1 MRAGGAVAASGK
13 VLKND
18 VVIKVNGTPVSED
31 TVASDIIKAT
41 RGDITFVVRRE
52 PAPAPGTELKK
63 TSSMSKLNPFKRKN
77 SKTGLGSKTNLIVPG
92 AGMTTAPTSP
102 PAVAAAPEA
111 AADEGADATATITLL
126 LKRKNGSFGLGVR
139 DDNYVQE
146 VDEGSSSHEA
156 GICVGDWVRLAA
168 AAIAS
173 PASLETHPLLPPRSP
188 VPLHL
193 PSCTY
198 AQIVSIGGVSFDD
211 NSLHERYAATLP
223 LLKAIKDVPTPF
235 VVRYNPDVHPNR
247 VAPPGAPRRTV
258 PFPPPAA
265 APAPARTASVAEAT
279 TAELGATAARL
290 GATSAPTLTAAQ
302 VAEGVRVVSIAKPE
316 AGSRLGITLTSED
329 DALLHI
335 STLAPDALGGA
346 ARSKVASLARC

>member
-168 AAIAS
+168 AAAATS
-173 PASLETHPLLPPRSP
+173 PASLENAPPLPPWSSA
-188 VPLHL
+188 PLHL
-193 PSCTY
+193 PGCTY

-247 VAPPGAPRRTV
+247 VAPPVAPRRTV
-258 PFPPPAA
+258 PFPPPTA
-265 APAPARTASVAEAT
+265 APAPARTASTAETT
-279 TAELGATAARL
+279 TAELGATAA
-290 GATSAPTLTAAQ
+290 SAPTLTAAQ

-329 DALLHI
+329 DALLRI